1 MKITPDL
8 PESEKLRRIE
18 QSKKDK
24 ELHKKYINYCKDN
37 ELIYAVRCNDIDE
50 VNKLLD
56 EGWDINYKGECHRT
70 PLFYA
75 VYYRNRQMFDL
86 LLNRG
91 AKMEFQ
97 CLICSAQNNKIFYD
111 EIIKHLELTENQK
124 ISLFITFLLRNDLVS
139 AKEIL
144 KNIKVSIRER
154 KNVKTVLAVV
164 SFRYIPRTYYSQEKN
179 EKLLETLK
187 FLINTGLDLS
197 YNCGRNL
204 LHDAIYAKSIE
215 AVELL
220 LKHGASTTYKYN
232 GMTPIEYAIYLRN
245 NEAIKVLEKFA
256 PPRENWLYKKIL
268 DLKDIEQIEKIPNDK
283 INTIKVQYGDTLLE
297 YALKHCSLTTIN
309 ALLNKGAKVEKNF
322 KIDSYTL
329 EKFDRKTIDKLVDS
343 GFDLK
348 TNTDINQS
356 IDTAIFAADTERLEK
371 VLKLFPYETYSD
383 SLEKHFV
390 KILDSIFIKQE
401 EKKDFVNCLFSQG
414 AQFNIYLFFKAI
426 LAFKLDIAQ
435 LMLDKGL
442 DINSTF
448 SGLKQ
453 YAHYNTLTM
462 LVDSCVT
469 ASECKTFK
477 KIEKIIDFLIDN
489 GIDTNF
495 KTSQGKTAYQIAQDS
510 ENKKLIAYLESKGIT
525 K

>member
-37 ELIYAVRCNDIDE
+37 ELIYAVRCNDIDK

-144 KNIKVSIRER
+144 KNIKVSVRER
-154 KNVKTVLAVV
+154 ENVKTVLAVV
-164 SFRYIPRTYYSQEKN
+164 SSRYIPKTYYSQEKN

-187 FLINTGLDLS
+187 FLINIGLDLS

-204 LHDAIYAKSIE
+204 LHHAIYAESIE

-220 LKHGASTTYKYN
+220 LKHGASLTYRYN
-232 GMTPIEYAIYLRN
+232 GMTPLEYAIYQKN
-245 NEAIKVLEKFA
+245 SSAIKVLEKSI
-256 PPRENWLYKKIL
+256 PLSDEWQYRKTL
-268 DLKDIEQIEKIPNDK
+268 DEGDAEQIASIPNDK
-283 INTIKVQYGDTLLE
+283 VNTVKISGSTLLE
-297 YALKHCSLTTIN
+297 YALEN
-309 ALLNKGAKVEKNF
+309 RLLNIINILLDKGAKVEKNF
-322 KIDSYTL
+322 TIYSYNLEKIDEQTL
-329 EKFDRKTIDKLVDS
+329 NKLIDN
-343 GFDLK
+343 GFDLN
-348 TNTDINQS
+348 TNTNVNDS
-356 IDTAIFAADTERLEK
+356 ISSAIHCSDTERLEK

-383 SLEKHFV
+383 SLEKHIER
-390 KILDSIFIKQE
+390 ILGSTIIKNENKKEFIE
-401 EKKDFVNCLFSQG
+401 CFYRQG
-414 AQFNIYLFFKAI
+414 AKFDTYLFFKAI
-426 LAFKLDIAQ
+426 QHFNLEIAKLI
-435 LMLDKGL
+435 LDNGV

-448 SGLKQ
+448 SGLKY
-453 YAHYNTLTM
+453 YAHFNALTMIIDYYTRNSNTNYSKEFKNTLN
-462 LVDSCVT
+462 
-469 ASECKTFK
+469 
-477 KIEKIIDFLIDN
+477 FLIDN

-495 KTSQGKTAYQIAQDS
+495 KTSQGKTAYQIAQKL
-510 ENKKLIAYLESKGIT
+510 ENKRLIAYLESKGIT